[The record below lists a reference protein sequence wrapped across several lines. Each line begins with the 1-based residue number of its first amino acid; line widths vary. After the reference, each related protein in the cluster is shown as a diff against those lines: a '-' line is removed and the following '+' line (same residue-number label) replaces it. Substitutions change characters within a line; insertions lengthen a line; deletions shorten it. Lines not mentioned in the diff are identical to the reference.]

1 MQMACSNPLCDEL
14 VEVTAEQKRALLVD
28 NFLKYG
34 KLSLVYCCKGCQ
46 EEHQRELSR
55 SKFFLAG
62 DLKNHESALIRE
74 GCSVKKREK
83 VHEDSGIVTLDQFF

>member
-1 MQMACSNPLCDEL
+1 MQMACSNPACDEL
-14 VEVTAEQKRALLVD
+14 VEITPEQKRVLLVE

-34 KLSLVYCCKGCQ
+34 KISLVYCCKGCQ

-55 SKFFLAG
+55 SKFFLSG
-62 DLKNHESALIRE
+62 DLKNHESAIVRE

-83 VHEDSGIVTLDQFF
+83 VSEDSGTVTLDQFF